1 VTRLVGGI
9 EGLVSRPFRNL
20 ALSIAFVLL
29 VGACAIIAYGA
40 AGWRFGDA
48 LYMVT
53 LTIFTVGYGEVRAID
68 TDYLRLVT
76 MATMVFGC
84 TGVIV
89 VTGSLV
95 QALTQS
101 QLEQFFGKRVEKTI
115 ERLEGH
121 TIICGFG
128 RIGMMLASELAAAG
142 AKLVIIERDEARA
155 QHALD
160 LGHLCRQGDATDE
173 AMLKAVHIERAK
185 VLATVLADDAAN
197 VFITLSARSLNP
209 KLHIIARGERPST
222 EGKLLQAGANRVVLP
237 THIGAERIAE
247 LILFPEMAQIF
258 RGGQAGATLDK
269 ALDRLGLDL
278 EILVVPR
285 SVAHGALT
293 AGDIERRAGAAFLLQ
308 INRPDGTVITK
319 PDVDHPIEAGD
330 GLVLLSKLGRGAL
343 DSLFEEAAAVSA

>member
-1 VTRLVGGI
+1 MRRSAGGI
-9 EGLVSRPFRNL
+9 ESLVSRPFRNL
-20 ALSIAFVLL
+20 ALSIAFVLF
-29 VGACAIIAYGA
+29 VAACAIVAYGA
-40 AGWRFGDA
+40 AGWPFGDA

-84 TGVIV
+84 TGVII

-95 QALTQS
+95 QALTQT

-128 RIGMMLASELAAAG
+128 RIGMMLAGELAAAG
-142 AKLVIIERDEARA
+142 APLVIIERDEARA
-155 QHALD
+155 QHALE

-173 AMLKAVHIERAK
+173 AMLKTVHIERAK
-185 VLATVLADDAAN
+185 VLATVLADDADN
-197 VFITLSARSLNP
+197 VFITLSARSLNS
-209 KLHIIARGERPST
+209 KLQIIARGERPST
-222 EGKLLQAGANRVVLP
+222 EGKLLQAGADRVVLP

-258 RGGQAGATLDK
+258 RGGQASGSLDR
-269 ALDRLGLDL
+269 ALDRLGLDI
-278 EILVVPR
+278 EILVVPQD
-285 SVAHGALT
+285 VAHGALT
-293 AGDIERRAGAAFLLQ
+293 VGEIERRARSAFLLQ
-308 INRPDGTVITK
+308 INRPDGTAVTR
-319 PDVDHPIEAGD
+319 PRADHPVEPGD

-343 DSLFEEAAAVSA
+343 DCLFEDAPSATA

>member
-1 VTRLVGGI
+1 MNRSAGGI

-40 AGWRFGDA
+40 AGWPFGDA
-48 LYMVT
+48 LYMVI

-84 TGVIV
+84 TGVII

-115 ERLEGH
+115 ERLDGH

-142 AKLVIIERDEARA
+142 TTLVIVERDDLRS

-160 LGHLCRQGDATDE
+160 LGHLCLQGDATDE

-185 VLATVLADDAAN
+185 VVATVLPDDAAN

-209 KLHIIARGERPST
+209 KLLIIARGERPTT
-222 EGKLLQAGANRVVLP
+222 EGKLLQAGADRVVLP

-247 LILFPEMAQIF
+247 LILFPEMAQIV
-258 RGGQAGATLDK
+258 RGGQAGATFDK

-285 SVAHGALT
+285 DLRHGVLT
-293 AGDIERRAGAAFLLQ
+293 VGEIERRAGSAFLLQ
-308 INRPDGTVITK
+308 VNRPDGTVIAK
-319 PDVDHPIEAGD
+319 PAADYLIEAGD

-343 DSLFEEAAAVSA
+343 DGLFEGSCSVPA